1 MAERHDLIAAGAG
14 EAQARSAKEIRQ
26 DILEKR
32 EQIAETVDRLGD
44 KIQETFDW
52 REYLGRHPYVA
63 LGAAAGVGLLVAGIF
78 KRSPTPGERIS
89 DALAESVEDLS
100 SRFRD
105 TLGDLPLPA
114 AKKLGPGRTVKAAL
128 VAMVTK
134 SAADF
139 LKQRVNTV
147 VVEQWRRY
155 RDGSGPAVVVKDTD
169 EPVVVVKEADEPV
182 INDKIHQ
189 GGM

>member
-1 MAERHDLIAAGAG
+1 MDERHDLIGATAA
-14 EAQARSAKEIRQ
+14 EVQARSSEEIRQ

-44 KIQETFDW
+44 KIQQTFDW

-63 LGAAAGVGLLVAGIF
+63 LGAAAGVGLLFAGLF
-78 KRSPTPGERIS
+78 KRNPTPTERIS

-105 TLGDLPLPA
+105 TLGDLPLPS
-114 AKKLGPGRTVKAAL
+114 AKKMGPGRTVKTAV

-139 LKQRVNTV
+139 LKQRVNTAVADRWKRYQARSRPV
-147 VVEQWRRY
+147 VVER
-155 RDGSGPAVVVKDTD
+155 VVVERD
-169 EPVVVVKEADEPV
+169 ADEPV
-182 INDKIHQ
+182 INHQIHQ
-189 GGM
+189 GGT

>member
-1 MAERHDLIAAGAG
+1 MDERHDLIGATAA
-14 EAQARSAKEIRQ
+14 EVQARSSEEIRQ

-44 KIQETFDW
+44 KIQQTFDW
-52 REYLGRHPYVA
+52 REYLGRHPYVV
-63 LGAAAGVGLLVAGIF
+63 LGTAAGVGLLFSGLF
-78 KRSPTPGERIS
+78 KRHDPTPGERIS

-105 TLGDLPLPA
+105 TLGDLPLPS

-139 LKQRVNTV
+139 VKQRVNTEVSERWKRYQARSRPV
-147 VVEQWRRY
+147 VVERVVAE
-155 RDGSGPAVVVKDTD
+155 RD
-169 EPVVVVKEADEPV
+169 ADEPV
-182 INDKIHQ
+182 INHQIHQ